1 MGNCCSGFFDRNRDG
16 KVTASEVFKTIGEAI
31 NLLGSVAKTAQMY
44 VQALEAAGIDTK
56 GTLDVLR
63 RINTIAE
70 ASSGVADTLA
80 KIKVPTKLE
89 EIGDVDGDGDFD
101 KDDVL
106 AYLENSQRVCDALI
120 AAGVNT
126 AEIQKYRDDVQKVID
141 VVRAGPA
148 LSEVHRAVA
157 APV

>member
-1 MGNCCSGFFDRNRDG
+1 MGNCCGKFFDRNQDG

-31 NLLGSVAKTAQMY
+31 NLLDNVAKTAQVY
-44 VQALEAAGIDTK
+44 VQALEAAGVDTK
-56 GTLDVLR
+56 GTLEVLR
-63 RINTIAE
+63 RINTITE

-80 KIKVPTKLE
+80 RIKVPTKLE

-101 KDDVL
+101 KDDVV
-106 AYLENSQRVCDALI
+106 AYLEHSQRVCDALI

-141 VVRAGPA
+141 VVRITPA
-148 LSEVHRAVA
+148 PAEVRSRVA
-157 APV
+157 TV